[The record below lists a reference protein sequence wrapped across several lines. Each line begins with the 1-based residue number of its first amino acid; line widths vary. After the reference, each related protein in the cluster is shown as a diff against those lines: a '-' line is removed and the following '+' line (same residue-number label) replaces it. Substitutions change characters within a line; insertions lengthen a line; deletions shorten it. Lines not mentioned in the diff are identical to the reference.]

1 MLKTLW
7 CRISSP
13 FFHNGPIWPHAAPSE
28 WIVRNGCPSTIG
40 CICDWKHL
48 FPQPIKHPLA
58 SVCCNCADRRT
69 CRRKMHRLQEN
80 RARKKRKENHIETR
94 EVGKGIKSFYSASS
108 VELHNVFAS
117 FYYTVQENSLLTL
130 LIKNIKI
137 PERDGQTSVA
147 HLTAIWFINI
157 LLLLKKINKSKRNL
171 IT

>member
-80 RARKKRKENHIETR
+80 RARKKKRKPHRDTWSRKRN
-94 EVGKGIKSFYSASS
+94 K
-108 VELHNVFAS
+108 ELLFCFFCVNF
-117 FYYTVQENSLLTL
+117 TMCLLHFTTL
-130 LIKNIKI
+130 C
-137 PERDGQTSVA
+137 
-147 HLTAIWFINI
+147 
-157 LLLLKKINKSKRNL
+157 KKIVFWL
-171 IT
+171 Y